1 MSVSIVTLHKV
12 SSGNSEASFTGFDS
26 PPKHYSESCQK
37 VKITDTLTE
46 PMLSINRWKAW
57 WYKSLA
63 WTFAS

>member
-46 PMLSINRWKAW
+46 PMLSINR
-57 WYKSLA
+57 
-63 WTFAS
+63 